1 MPRLILKLPPKPV
14 PMKETI
20 RAPKPWAGEGFSAT
34 AKAVRALQ
42 TVSDV
47 VVGKGT
53 KAAIMSLMPGAIF
66 ARRLAIKAAARGRPS
81 LSKIYM
87 RGESRKKFPK
97 KWETK
102 AEVKERRKQREYE
115 FFDDA
120 DPETPLFTAQ
130 GHLTKGSTQLHI
142 EGIVPSQELLQKGL
156 VRRRKKGVSQRLLG
170 PDPALHLLSAQNKLV
185 KGIIGARG
193 IREALK
199 SAKRLDPSVTSL
211 TGYRVTGI
219 HSQATRDWG
228 RSRTISIVKK
238 RKKDVRK

>member
-1 MPRLILKLPPKPV
+1 MPRLILRLPPKPV

-20 RAPKPWAGEGFSAT
+20 RAPKPRAGEGFSAT

-53 KAAIMSLMPGAIF
+53 EAAIMSLMPGAIF
-66 ARRLAIKAAARGRPS
+66 ARRLAIRAAARGTP
-81 LSKIYM
+81 KKYM

-102 AEVKERRKQREYE
+102 AEVKERRKQRAYE

-130 GHLTKGSTQLHI
+130 GHLTKGGTQLHV
-142 EGIVPSQELLQKGL
+142 EGMMPSQELLQKGL
-156 VRRRKKGVSQRLLG
+156 VRRRKKGVSQRLRG

-185 KGIIGARG
+185 KGIIGVRG

-219 HSQATRDWG
+219 HSQAARDMT
-228 RSRTISIVKK
+228 RTISIVKK